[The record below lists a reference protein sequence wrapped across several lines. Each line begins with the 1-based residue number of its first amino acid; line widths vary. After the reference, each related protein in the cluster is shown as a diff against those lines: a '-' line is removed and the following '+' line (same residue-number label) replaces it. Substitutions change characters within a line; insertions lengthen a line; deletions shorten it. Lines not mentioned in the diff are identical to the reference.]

1 MNKKTILMISIL
13 FALVA
18 LYSFGGAFQSSGE
31 HPYETISQEK
41 AKEIMDS
48 GKKYTLLDVRTQQ
61 EYDEK
66 HIAGAYLIPDYEIES
81 RAEKELPDKDA
92 LILVYCRSGSR
103 SKKASQK
110 LAELGYTNVKD
121 FGGINTWRY

>member
-1 MNKKTILMISIL
+1 MKKKTAFITALL
-13 FALVA
+13 FAVIGWYFL
-18 LYSFGGAFQSSGE
+18 SGGQLPKE
-31 HPYETISQEK
+31 NQYETITQEK

-48 GKKYTLLDVRTQQ
+48 GQKYTLLDVRTQQ

-81 RAEKELPDKDA
+81 RAEKELPDKGA

-110 LAELGYTNVKD
+110 LAELGYTNIKD

>member
-1 MNKKTILMISIL
+1 MTSIL
-13 FALVA
+13 FALVV

-31 HPYETISQEK
+31 HPYETIAQEK

-48 GKKYTLLDVRTQQ
+48 GEKYTLLDVRTQQ

-110 LAELGYTNVKD
+110 LAELGYTNIKD

>member
-1 MNKKTILMISIL
+1 MKKKTAFIT
-13 FALVA
+13 ALLLAVIGWYF
-18 LYSFGGAFQSSGE
+18 LSGGQSPKE
-31 HPYETISQEK
+31 NQYETITQEK

-81 RAEKELPDKDA
+81 RAEKELPDKGA

-103 SKKASQK
+103 SKKASEK
-110 LAELGYTNVKD
+110 LADLGYTNIKD
-121 FGGINTWRY
+121 FGGINSWRY

>member
-1 MNKKTILMISIL
+1 MKKKTAFIT
-13 FALVA
+13 ALLLAVIGWYF
-18 LYSFGGAFQSSGE
+18 LSGGQLPKE
-31 HPYETISQEK
+31 NQYETITQEK

-48 GKKYTLLDVRTQQ
+48 GQKYTLLDVRTQQ

-81 RAEKELPDKDA
+81 RAEKELPDKGA

-110 LAELGYTNVKD
+110 LAELGYTNIKD

>member
-1 MNKKTILMISIL
+1 
-13 FALVA
+13 
-18 LYSFGGAFQSSGE
+18 
-31 HPYETISQEK
+31 
-41 AKEIMDS
+41 MDS

>member
-1 MNKKTILMISIL
+1 MKKKT
-13 FALVA
+13 ALITA
-18 LYSFGGAFQSSGE
+18 LLLAVIGWYFLSGGQSPKE
-31 HPYETISQEK
+31 NQYETITQEK

-48 GKKYTLLDVRTQQ
+48 GQKYTLLDVRTQQ

-66 HIAGAYLIPDYEIES
+66 HIAGAYHIPDYEIES
-81 RAEKELPDKDA
+81 RAEKELPDKGA

-103 SKKASQK
+103 SKKASEK
-110 LAELGYTNVKD
+110 LADLGYTNIKD

>member
-1 MNKKTILMISIL
+1 MKKKTALITIFL
-13 FALVA
+13 FAVIG
-18 LYSFGGAFQSSGE
+18 LYFLIGAQSPKE
-31 HPYETISQEK
+31 NQYEMITQEK

-48 GKKYTLLDVRTQQ
+48 GQKYTLLDVRTQQ

-66 HIAGAYLIPDYEIES
+66 HIEGAYLIPDYEIES

-103 SKKASQK
+103 SKKASEK
-110 LAELGYTNVKD
+110 LANLGYTNIKD

>member
-1 MNKKTILMISIL
+1 MKKNTALIMVFL
-13 FALVA
+13 FAVIG
-18 LYSFGGAFQSSGE
+18 LYFLIGSQSPKE
-31 HPYETISQEK
+31 NLYEMITQEK

-48 GKKYTLLDVRTQQ
+48 RQKYTLLDVRTQQ

-66 HIAGAYLIPDYEIES
+66 HIEGAYLIPDYEIES

-103 SKKASQK
+103 SKKASEK
-110 LAELGYTNVKD
+110 LANLGYTNIKD